1 MQFEEQLQKRQDK
14 GDEWTNLRNCAYL
27 DAFLKPKIIY
37 RDITQ
42 NFDFSYLSEEV
53 YSNNTTYL
61 ITGEYLKYLTCF
73 LNSKL
78 FNYCFRDNFTDLGS
92 TGRRLMTV
100 FFDKIPVKKI
110 TDTEEKPFALVLD
123 YLVALKKEN
132 SQEPSDKFM
141 SIYFEQIANALV
153 YELYFK
159 EEFEKAGL
167 AVAKYVAELQALDT
181 KEKPLHQL
189 RKIYVTLN
197 QQQHPVR
204 QAIFSMLSIPQI
216 ELINNTSI

>member
-1 MQFEEQLQKRQDK
+1 MTKFLPFVYDETGIYTNQK
-14 GDEWTNLRNCAYL
+14 C
-27 DAFLKPKIIY
+27 FI
-37 RDITQ
+37 
-42 NFDFSYLSEEV
+42 V
-53 YSNNTTYL
+53 
-61 ITGEYLKYLTCF
+61 TGEKLKYLTCF

-78 FNYCFRDNFTDLGS
+78 FKYCFSDNFPELQGGTRELS
-92 TGRRLMTV
+92 KV
-100 FFDKIPVKKI
+100 FFDKVPVKKVK
-110 TDTEEKPFALVLD
+110 DTEEKPFALILD
-123 YLVALKKEN
+123 YLVALKREN
-132 SQEPSDKFM
+132 SQEPSDQFM

-167 AVAKYVAELQALDT
+167 AVAKYVAELSVLDA